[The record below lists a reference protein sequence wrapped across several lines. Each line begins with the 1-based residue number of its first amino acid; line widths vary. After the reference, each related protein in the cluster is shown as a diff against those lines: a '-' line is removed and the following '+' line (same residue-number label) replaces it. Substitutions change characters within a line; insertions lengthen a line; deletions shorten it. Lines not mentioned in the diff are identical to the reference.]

1 MPLWNVTLRLPEGDR
16 RTLLRELR
24 GQADVVI
31 RSVNE
36 RVVTVEV
43 AGPDEARV
51 RQDWAWAAVLSV
63 LRVDAGWWGDWWD
76 SQDREVLNSEYLLGP
91 EGDGPD
97 AGLLYAVPFHH
108 FSVDSSGRCLTM
120 FWNGFASCEPGPAM
134 ADERDDRVIV
144 TVTERRPRGAISTAG
159 AGRRSTV
166 TLGTVLGHRPVCDR
180 RSGAAR
186 PHA

>member
-51 RQDWAWAAVLSV
+51 RQDWTWAAVLSV

-76 SQDREVLNSEYLLGP
+76 GQDREVLNSEYLLGP

-120 FWNGFASCEPGPAM
+120 
-134 ADERDDRVIV
+134 ADERDGHVIV